1 MRYSP
6 IGLYVLVLLAVFLLA
21 IANADAGEL
30 NEAVTQDTLST
41 TVCTSGYVQ
50 SIRPPSS
57 YTQAWEK
64 QNGGGV
70 DTVVDHKTPLCAGGN
85 PTDYENYQLQLK
97 PESYRKDVAE
107 RLVCKLL
114 CEGRLNLKE
123 AQRMF
128 WQ

>member
-1 MRYSP
+1 MHKTFKA
-6 IGLYVLVLLAVFLLA
+6 LLLVSTLQFNTA
-21 IANADAGEL
+21 ISGEL
-30 NEAVTQDTLST
+30 NPNVTQDNLQD
-41 TVCTSGYVQ
+41 TVCMPGYVL

-64 QNGGGV
+64 VNGGGV
-70 DTVVDHKTPLCAGGN
+70 DTIVDHKGPICAGFS
-85 PTDYENYQLQLK
+85 PTDYGNFQLQYK
-97 PESYRKDVAE
+97 AESYRKDVTE

-114 CEGRLNLKE
+114 CEGRLTLKE